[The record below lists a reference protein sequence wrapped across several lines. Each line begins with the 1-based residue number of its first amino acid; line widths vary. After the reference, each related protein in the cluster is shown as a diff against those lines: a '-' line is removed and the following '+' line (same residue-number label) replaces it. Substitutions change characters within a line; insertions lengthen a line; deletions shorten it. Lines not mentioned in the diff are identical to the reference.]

1 MICIGNRKDLG
12 LDLKAGGHDS
22 VSSLAASELKRC
34 RVVIYYSLMCKVHME
49 LTNLALIIRILV

>member
-22 VSSLAASELKRC
+22 VSSLAASELKRF

-49 LTNLALIIRILV
+49 